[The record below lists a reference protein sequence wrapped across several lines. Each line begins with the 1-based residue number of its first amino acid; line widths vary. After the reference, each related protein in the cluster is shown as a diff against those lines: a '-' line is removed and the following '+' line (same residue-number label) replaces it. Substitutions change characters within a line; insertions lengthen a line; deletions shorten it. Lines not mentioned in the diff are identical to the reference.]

1 MKELKKGDNSEG
13 GKTSN
18 ATLKKSQS
26 QKVENNKTSGSTKNE
41 EFQSQHSEASLPD
54 SSRVRR
60 DGRKRMKKT
69 ISNKVYENMQSQDVS
84 KVDDSNLQQINIDT
98 SINKDNNN
106 HQYNAIDFMSLNGLS
121 EQTMHN
127 EQTQPAQNFLG
138 GAFKG
143 QVTSS
148 YQNNNYAGSQK
159 NSNLSIQQQLDNNL
173 QQQNQGISQ
182 FYASA
187 DGAQMPKRIDNR
199 NRQVIDLNQSEG
211 RPQLSFKQ
219 KLCRIIALVAF
230 LSYFLFNIYM
240 TFQQSTIENG
250 QLRGRNN
257 EGDSK
262 SEGDEAY
269 PHAKEEQKKEV
280 EDMRQF
286 SKQIEKCQLNKQE
299 FIKQYRKKEFFFD
312 VSTCEWF
319 KTCSINSVVYSS
331 FCLATCPNNYK
342 NISNACISDQ
352 NQSQS
357 MKQCPED
364 NYQYGVERKNTQE
377 MQLYTCSSCQIENC
391 FSCISKSFCQICYK
405 DYFLENGK
413 CVTSC
418 QSNYQEDF
426 KTQSCIL
433 ASNSDLKVEI
443 KFLNSRILAKRIF
456 YEVIFSP
463 AQFLN
468 KKTQIQ
474 YLYFINDRGNPTN
487 QIQSIYA
494 NLTKK
499 LQEIENF
506 ILVSIPSIPDAF
518 LRDTN
523 FYSFFNQE
531 LIPQIESHYQVP
543 SSHCD
548 RLIAGEGFG
557 GLQALYIATMSR
569 PLFEFGFVGLIN
581 PYISVNDIEELDRKK
596 LFISSQETISKVKFD
611 FANDFKLKTTI
622 YTDFNGSNQN
632 QRSKSSFSELVN
644 QFKEAKSS
652 LEIILQNPNCDNN
665 TCTENNYFY
674 LFQAIINF
682 NKLLKEEQNP

>member
-1 MKELKKGDNSEG
+1 MKEQKKGESSEA
-13 GKTSN
+13 GKMSN
-18 ATLKKSQS
+18 VTLKKSYS
-26 QKVENNKTSGSTKNE
+26 QKVENNKTSGSSKND

-98 SINKDNNN
+98 SINKDNNT

-138 GAFKG
+138 GTFKG

-148 YQNNNYAGSQK
+148 YQNAGSQK
-159 NSNLSIQQQLDNNL
+159 NSNLSIQQQLDSNI

-187 DGAQMPKRIDNR
+187 DGAQMPRRIDNR
-199 NRQVIDLNQSEG
+199 NRQVIDLNQVEEQPKLG
-211 RPQLSFKQ
+211 FKQ
-219 KLCRIIALVAF
+219 RLCRIIALAVF
-230 LSYFLFNIYM
+230 LGYLLFNIYM
-240 TFQQSTIENG
+240 TFQQSEIESG
-250 QLRGRNN
+250 QLRGR
-257 EGDSK
+257 D
-262 SEGDEAY
+262 GDEMY
-269 PHAKEEQKKEV
+269 PHAKEELKKEI
-280 EDMRQF
+280 EDMRLF
-286 SKQIEKCQLNKQE
+286 SKQIEKCQLNRQE
-299 FIKQYRKKEFFFD
+299 FIKQYRKKEYFFD
-312 VSTCEWF
+312 ISTCEWL
-319 KTCSINSVVYSS
+319 KTCSINTLVYSS
-331 FCLATCPNNYK
+331 FCLANCPNNYK
-342 NISNACISDQ
+342 NISSTCISDYQ
-352 NQSQS
+352 AQS

-364 NYQYGVERKNTQE
+364 HFQYGIERKNTQE

-413 CVTSC
+413 CVKNC
-418 QSNYQEDF
+418 QQNHNEDY

-433 ASNSDLKVEI
+433 DSNSDLKVEI
-443 KFLNSRILAKRIF
+443 KFLNSKILAKRIF

-474 YLYFINDRGNPTN
+474 YLYFINDRENPTN
-487 QIQSIYA
+487 QIQSIYD
-494 NLTKK
+494 NLAKK

-506 ILVSIPSIPDAF
+506 ILISIPSIPDAF
-518 LRDTN
+518 LRDTS

-543 SSHCD
+543 FSHYH

-569 PLFEFGFVGLIN
+569 PLFQFGFVGLIN
-581 PYISVNDIEELDRKK
+581 PYISVNDIEETDRKK
-596 LFISSQETISKVKFD
+596 LFITSQETISQVKFD

-622 YTDFNGSNQN
+622 YTDFNSQIQNN
-632 QRSKSSFSELVN
+632 QRPKNTYSELVSKL
-644 QFKEAKSS
+644 KEANSS
-652 LEIILQNPNCDNN
+652 QEMNLQEPNCEKNN
-665 TCTENNYFY
+665 CTENKYFY
-674 LFQAIINF
+674 LFQAIISY